1 VLGLFVT
8 PTVVAIG
15 DALASILNAGNAGS
29 PGTSGST
36 AGVGS
41 PVVIAVVG
49 NARLVTALGATREVI
64 PVGLSARA
72 AKKLRGTARELSA
85 IEPASLAAV
94 VGVDLAVEIAWEEA
108 LRGWSRVVRDGGA
121 IVFVDRGHAHE
132 ASRRALCGGLTE
144 IEQRRAGRS
153 VITSGVV
160 SHFGPEDLP
169 APPVSS

>member
-1 VLGLFVT
+1 MLGLFVT

-15 DALASILNAGNAGS
+15 DALASILNAGSSGPSGSSASGGS
-29 PGTSGST
+29 P
-36 AGVGS
+36 AA
-41 PVVIAVVG
+41 IAVVG
-49 NARLVTALGATREVI
+49 NARLAAALGATREVI

-94 VGVDLAVEIAWEEA
+94 VGVDLAVAPGWEDM

-144 IEQRRAGRS
+144 IEQRRAGRA

-160 SHFGPEDLP
+160 SHFGPEDLE
-169 APPVSS
+169 APPPSS

>member
-15 DALASILNAGNAGS
+15 DALTSISAA
-29 PGTSGST
+29 
-36 AGVGS
+36 AGS

-49 NARLVTALGATREVI
+49 NARLAAALGASREVI
-64 PVGLSARA
+64 PVGLSPRA
-72 AKKLRGTARELSA
+72 AKKLLCTARELSA

-144 IEQRRAGRS
+144 IEQRRAGRA

-160 SHFGPEDLP
+160 SHFSPQDLA
-169 APPVSS
+169 APSVSS

>member
-15 DALASILNAGNAGS
+15 DALTSILSPGNLAASGSSTGAGS
-29 PGTSGST
+29 PV
-36 AGVGS
+36 A
-41 PVVIAVVG
+41 IAVVG
-49 NARLVTALGATREVI
+49 NARLAAALGATREVI

-72 AKKLRGTARELSA
+72 AKKLRGIARELSA

-94 VGVDLAVEIAWEEA
+94 VGVDLAIEIAWEEV

-132 ASRRALCGGLTE
+132 ASRRALCSGLTE
-144 IEQRRAGRS
+144 IEQRRAGRA

-160 SHFGPEDLP
+160 SHFGPEDLVAP
-169 APPVSS
+169 AVSG

>member
-1 VLGLFVT
+1 MLGLFVT

-15 DALASILNAGNAGS
+15 DALTSILSPQSPGS
-29 PGTSGST
+29 PGTSESS
-36 AGVGS
+36 AGAGS
-41 PVVIAVVG
+41 PAAIAVVG
-49 NARLVTALGATREVI
+49 NARLAAALGATREVI

-94 VGVDLAVEIAWEEA
+94 VGIDLAIAPGWEEA

-144 IEQRRAGRS
+144 IEQRRAGRA

-160 SHFGPEDLP
+160 SHFGPEDLG
-169 APPVSS
+169 APPISG

>member
-1 VLGLFVT
+1 MLGLFVT

-15 DALASILNAGNAGS
+15 DALTSILSSGNSGGPGGS
-29 PGTSGST
+29 PG
-36 AGVGS
+36 A
-41 PVVIAVVG
+41 PPVIAVVG
-49 NARLVTALGATREVI
+49 NARLVAALGATREVI
-64 PVGLSARA
+64 PVDLSARA

-85 IEPASLAAV
+85 IEPASLAAL

-144 IEQRRAGRS
+144 IEQRRAGRA

-160 SHFGPEDLP
+160 SHFVPEELAMPP
-169 APPVSS
+169 ARS